1 MKNKWQILIVIAL
14 CAGLVLSWV
23 VFLFAYRKQVDDKL
37 IDSGKMATAIGM
49 AYILEEYPEYCD
61 TERYEFLP
69 NHYADDGYWTVA
81 VVDTQDSTLN
91 ALPMVQFTE
100 NGKLIW
106 IDLVNEGIIE

>member
-14 CAGLVLSWV
+14 CVGLVLSWV
-23 VFLFAYRKQVDDKL
+23 IFLFAYRNLADDKL

-81 VVDTQDSTLN
+81 VADTQEKTPKG
-91 ALPMVQFTE
+91 LPMVKITE

-106 IDLVNEGIIE
+106 IDLVNEGIVG